1 MNQEQIK
8 MLIDAF
14 AASDLSML
22 EFSENGCTLRLA
34 RQGAALPA
42 TGGATAGVATP
53 AVAAPS
59 PAPGEAAATATA
71 TGADIVAEIPSSA
84 PAPAADVTAPLY
96 GVVHLR
102 PAPGEPDFVRVGETV
117 EAGRTLCVVEAM
129 KVFNEVHAPR
139 GATIASVDVESG
151 QEVDAG
157 QVLFRLG

>member
-34 RQGAALPA
+34 RRGAALPA
-42 TGGATAGVATP
+42 AGGAASAPV
-53 AVAAPS
+53 VAAPI
-59 PAPGEAAATATA
+59 PAPAADA
-71 TGADIVAEIPSSA
+71 ADIAAPPVSA
-84 PAPAADVTAPLY
+84 PAPTADVTAPLY

-102 PAPGEPDFVRVGETV
+102 PAPGEPDFVQAGEAV

-139 GATIASVDVESG
+139 GATIASVLVESG

>member
-42 TGGATAGVATP
+42 ADGTTAALATP
-53 AVAAPS
+53 AVAAPAAG
-59 PAPGEAAATATA
+59 PDAPTP
-71 TGADIVAEIPSSA
+71 GADDAAEAPSSA
-84 PAPAADVTAPLY
+84 PVAPPPIAEVAAPLY

-102 PAPGEPDFVRVGETV
+102 PAPGEPDFVRAGEAV
-117 EAGRTLCVVEAM
+117 EAGRTLCVIEAM
-129 KVFNEVHAPR
+129 KVFNEVHVPR
-139 GATIASVDVESG
+139 GATIDAILVESG

-157 QVLFRLG
+157 QVLFQLV

>member
-42 TGGATAGVATP
+42 AGGAKVAAAATP

-59 PAPGEAAATATA
+59 PAPGEAAATA

-139 GATIASVDVESG
+139 GATIASVLVESG

>member
-34 RQGAALPA
+34 RRGAALPA
-42 TGGATAGVATP
+42 SDGAASMP
-53 AVAAPS
+53 AVAVSAPL
-59 PAPGEAAATATA
+59 PTTNEAGTAGA
-71 TGADIVAEIPSSA
+71 ADIAAPPVSA

-102 PAPGEPDFVRVGETV
+102 PAPGEPDFVRAGEAV

-139 GATIASVDVESG
+139 GATIASVLVESG

>member
-1 MNQEQIK
+1 MKQEQIK

-34 RQGAALPA
+34 RQGASLPA
-42 TGGATAGVATP
+42 ADGTASVPTVPACAPFPIANEAGSTVVGDTTTP
-53 AVAAPS
+53 AMPQPV
-59 PAPGEAAATATA
+59 
-71 TGADIVAEIPSSA
+71 
-84 PAPAADVTAPLY
+84 PAADVTAPLY

-102 PAPGEPDFVRVGETV
+102 PAPDEPDFVRAGERV

-139 GATIASVDVESG
+139 GATIASVLVESG

>member
-34 RQGAALPA
+34 RRGAALPA
-42 TGGATAGVATP
+42 AGGEASAPVVAAP
-53 AVAAPS
+53 VPAPAADAAAVAAADDTTAAPPPG
-59 PAPGEAAATATA
+59 PAPT
-71 TGADIVAEIPSSA
+71 
-84 PAPAADVTAPLY
+84 ADVTAPLY

-102 PAPGEPDFVRVGETV
+102 PAPGEPDFVQAGEAV

-139 GATIASVDVESG
+139 GATIASVLVESG

>member
-34 RQGAALPA
+34 RQGAAPLVGTTAAAPA
-42 TGGATAGVATP
+42 PFP
-53 AVAAPS
+53 AASTEAAAAIEAADVAAPPS
-59 PAPGEAAATATA
+59 
-71 TGADIVAEIPSSA
+71 PSSS
-84 PAPAADVTAPLY
+84 PAPAADVLAPLY

-102 PAPGEPDFVRVGETV
+102 PAPGEPAFVQAGQTV
-117 EAGRTLCVVEAM
+117 AAGQTLCVVEAM

-139 GATIASVDVESG
+139 GATIESVLVESG

-157 QVLFRLG
+157 QALFRLG

>member
-1 MNQEQIK
+1 MKQEQIK

-34 RQGAALPA
+34 RQGASLPA
-42 TGGATAGVATP
+42 ADGTASVPAVPACAPFPIANEAGSTVVGDITTP
-53 AVAAPS
+53 AV
-59 PAPGEAAATATA
+59 PGP
-71 TGADIVAEIPSSA
+71 V
-84 PAPAADVTAPLY
+84 PAADVTAPLY

-102 PAPGEPDFVRVGETV
+102 PAPDEPDFVRAGDMV

-139 GATIASVDVESG
+139 GATIASVLVESG

>member
-42 TGGATAGVATP
+42 AGGAASAPV
-53 AVAAPS
+53 VAAPI
-59 PAPGEAAATATA
+59 PAPAADA
-71 TGADIVAEIPSSA
+71 ADIAAPPVSA
-84 PAPAADVTAPLY
+84 PAPVADVTAPLY

-102 PAPGEPDFVRVGETV
+102 PAPGEPDFVQAGEAV

-139 GATIASVDVESG
+139 GATIASVLVESG

>member
-14 AASDLSML
+14 AASDLSTL

-34 RQGAALPA
+34 RQGAAPLVGTVDLAP
-42 TGGATAGVATP
+42 V
-53 AVAAPS
+53 PS
-59 PAPGEAAATATA
+59 PAIATTAAAGIDAIDA
-71 TGADIVAEIPSSA
+71 IDIAASLP
-84 PAPAADVTAPLY
+84 PASPVPDADVLAPLY

-102 PAPGEPDFVRVGETV
+102 PAPGEPAFVQAGQTV
-117 EAGRTLCVVEAM
+117 AAGQTLCVVEAM

-139 GATIASVDVESG
+139 GATIESVLVESG

-157 QVLFRLG
+157 QALFRLG

>member
-34 RQGAALPA
+34 RQGAAPLAGSVAAAPA
-42 TGGATAGVATP
+42 PFP
-53 AVAAPS
+53 AVSTDAATIDAAEVAAQASPSSS
-59 PAPGEAAATATA
+59 PAPA
-71 TGADIVAEIPSSA
+71 S
-84 PAPAADVTAPLY
+84 DVLAPLY

-102 PAPGEPDFVRVGETV
+102 PAPGEPDFVRAGEAV

-139 GATIASVDVESG
+139 GATIDSVLVESG

-157 QVLFRLG
+157 RLLFRLG

>member
-14 AASDLSML
+14 AASDLSTL

-34 RQGAALPA
+34 RQGAAPL
-42 TGGATAGVATP
+42 ATA
-53 AVAAPS
+53 
-59 PAPGEAAATATA
+59 PAPFPAASTEAAAAA
-71 TGADIVAEIPSSA
+71 AIEAADVTVPPSPSPSPSPSSS
-84 PAPAADVTAPLY
+84 PAPAADVLAPLY

-102 PAPGEPDFVRVGETV
+102 PAPGEPCFV
-117 EAGRTLCVVEAM
+117 EAGQRVEAGQTLCVVEAM

-139 GATIASVDVESG
+139 GATIESVLVESG

-157 QVLFRLG
+157 QALFRLG

>member
-34 RQGAALPA
+34 RQGTALPTA
-42 TGGATAGVATP
+42 DGAASVP
-53 AVAAPS
+53 AVAAL
-59 PAPGEAAATATA
+59 APFPVANGAGTTVAGDTATP
-71 TGADIVAEIPSSA
+71 TVPG
-84 PAPAADVTAPLY
+84 PAQAADVTAPLY

-102 PAPGEPDFVRVGETV
+102 PAPGEPDFVQPGEAV

-139 GATIASVDVESG
+139 GATIASVLVESG